1 MSDTTQQSMTRVL
14 IAVPNEHL
22 HNTLALS
29 LHNAGYP
36 VVGIKT
42 SAELTTQFNDAA
54 DPCVLLIAATS
65 PLLPDALRLKQ
76 LAPIPDLRY
85 VLLLHHGATPPT
97 APAADDVLLLPA
109 EELHVVQRVRQA
121 MRILALHQHIY
132 DVQAARADTE
142 RELLHAKEV
151 AEAASRTKSEFLA
164 NTSHEI
170 RTPLNAVMG
179 MTQLLLDTSL
189 TAEQRDYVE
198 TIRTSSTTLL
208 TLISDLLDFSKIE
221 SGRLDIEMRPF
232 LIHECIEE
240 TLDQIA
246 AQAAAKR
253 LDVVY
258 YVDPSTPPVLLGDAK
273 RVQQVLLNLLSN
285 AVKFT
290 RSGEVAVTVSATQVA
305 QEAHCAEQVIGAW
318 QDDEA
323 ATYMVEV
330 AVHDT
335 GIGIPAERLS
345 QLFQPFTQA
354 DTSMSRLYGGTGL
367 GLAISK
373 RLATMMGGTAW
384 VESVEGE
391 GSTFFFSF
399 QASSVLGS
407 VPDYLNPNQP
417 TLQGKRVLIVDDN
430 ATSRAAL
437 SELTRSW
444 GMQPHTLGSAV
455 AAINHLHHNREYELA
470 IVDLHMAEMD
480 GIQLA
485 MEIRADSRLFELPL
499 ILLSL
504 LGYPLDVESLSFFS
518 TILTRPIKVS
528 QLYEHIQA
536 IFTNTSLEQRQRFR
550 KPSIDRQ
557 MGEQLPLQI
566 LLAEDNQVNQKVA
579 LKMLEKLGYTAHVAE
594 NGMEVLELLNK
605 MPFDVILMDIQMPV
619 MEGVETTLR
628 IRRNA
633 DLPRQPRII
642 ALTAHAFQGERER
655 YIALGMD
662 DYIAKPIEMQA
673 LMEALKRCAP
683 ETHLPERPRRTRALS
698 NDEEAAPQEAQQ
710 PPMLDWSVLE
720 EYVTLVGDTDGSATH
735 ELVQLYLEHT
745 PNLFVRLR
753 DAVQAN
759 NASEAVRAVHDLS
772 STSASIGLI
781 RLSKMARAL
790 ERQLRYERPRNIHES
805 VEELA
810 SLYEQV
816 RDELANYRVYL
827 FASTPNHT

>member
-1 MSDTTQQSMTRVL
+1 MSKISRQPQVRLL
-14 IAVPNEHL
+14 IAVSDEHL
-22 HNTLALS
+22 HNTLALT
-29 LHNAGYP
+29 LHTAGYL

-42 SAELTTQFNDAA
+42 ATELQAQFSAQDELCILLIDAA
-54 DPCVLLIAATS
+54 S
-65 PLLPDALRLKQ
+65 PLLPDALHCKQ
-76 LAPIPDLRY
+76 AALMPHLRY
-85 VLLLHHGATPPT
+85 VLLLHTGSM
-97 APAADDVLLLPA
+97 PAAWQGADDVLLLPT
-109 EELHVVQRVRQA
+109 EEPYVVLRVQQA
-121 MRILALHQHIY
+121 IGILNLHQRMQDLQI
-132 DVQAARADTE
+132 AREHTE
-142 RELLHAKEV
+142 TELLQAKEV

-290 RSGEVAVTVSATQVA
+290 RMGEVAVTISATPSDEELHRA
-305 QEAHCAEQVIGAW
+305 DQVIGAW

-323 ATYMVEV
+323 ASYMIEV

-335 GIGIPAERLS
+335 GIGIAAERLS

-373 RLATMMGGTAW
+373 RLADMMGGTAW
-384 VESVEGE
+384 AESVEGE
-391 GSTFFFSF
+391 GSTFSFSF
-399 QASSVLGS
+399 RAKSVSGS
-407 VPDYLNPNQP
+407 VPDHLNPYQP
-417 TLQGKRVLIVDDN
+417 ELQGKRVLIVDDN
-430 ATSRAAL
+430 ETSRTAL
-437 SELTRSW
+437 SEITRNW

-455 AAINHLHHNREYELA
+455 AAINHLQHNRDYALA
-470 IVDLHMAEMD
+470 IVDLHMDEMD

-518 TILTRPIKVS
+518 TIMTRPIKVS
-528 QLYEHIQA
+528 QLYENFQA
-536 IFTNTSLEQRQRFR
+536 IFSRTTLEQQQRFR

-557 MGEQLPLQI
+557 MGERMPLQI
-566 LLAEDNQVNQKVA
+566 LLAEDNEVNQKVA
-579 LKMLEKLGYTAHVAE
+579 LKMLEKLGYTAHVAA
-594 NGMEVLELLNK
+594 NGVEVLEMLNEVQ
-605 MPFDVILMDIQMPV
+605 FDVILMDIQMPV

-662 DYIAKPIEMQA
+662 DYIPKPIEMEA

-698 NDEEAAPQEAQQ
+698 NEAETSPQEPQQ
-710 PPMLDWSVLE
+710 PPRLDWSVLE
-720 EYVTLVGDTDGSATH
+720 DYVTLVGDTDGSATR
-735 ELVQLYLEHT
+735 ELVELYLEHT
-745 PNLFVRLR
+745 PRLFERLR
-753 DAVQAN
+753 EAVADN
-759 NASEAVRAVHDLS
+759 NSSEAVRAVHDLG
-772 STSASIGLI
+772 STSASVGLI
-781 RLSKMARAL
+781 QLSKMARAL
-790 ERQLRYERPRNIHES
+790 ERQLRYDRPRNTHEQI
-805 VEELA
+805 EELA
-810 SLYEQV
+810 ALYATV
-816 RDELANYRVYL
+816 CDELANYREHL
-827 FASTPNHT
+827 FASTTDQF